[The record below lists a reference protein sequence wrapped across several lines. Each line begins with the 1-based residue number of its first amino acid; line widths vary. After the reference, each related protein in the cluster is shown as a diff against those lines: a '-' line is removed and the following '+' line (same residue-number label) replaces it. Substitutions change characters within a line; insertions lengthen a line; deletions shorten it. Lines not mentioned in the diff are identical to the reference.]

1 MIGIPAA
8 ATQRCAEK
16 LVMARDPVACRRQ
29 GVKETR
35 TQGASL
41 ICNLIVS
48 WSYCLY
54 VLLKDSANLLTQ
66 LRRHAL
72 IGIQEQH
79 PITHAYVERAVALG
93 REATPRLDDHLRAV
107 LVA

>member
-8 ATQRCAEK
+8 ATQRFAEK
-16 LVMARDPVACRRQ
+16 LVMSRDPVACRRQ
-29 GVKETR
+29 GDRESR

-41 ICNLIVS
+41 ICNLLVS
-48 WSYCLY
+48 FSSFRLF
-54 VLLKDSANLLTQ
+54 LLKDSADLLTE

-79 PITHAYVERAVALG
+79 PITHAYIERAVALG
-93 REATPRLDDHLRAV
+93 REPTLWLGDHLPAR
-107 LVA
+107 LV